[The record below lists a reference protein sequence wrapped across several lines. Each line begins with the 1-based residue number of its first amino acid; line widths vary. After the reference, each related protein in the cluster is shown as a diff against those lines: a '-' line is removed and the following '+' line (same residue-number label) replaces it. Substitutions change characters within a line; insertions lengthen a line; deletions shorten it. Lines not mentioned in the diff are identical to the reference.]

1 MDNRF
6 LAIVAVIIVGFV
18 GVIVFNKQN
27 ASAPSGSNSK
37 AQPTNHVKGENAKK
51 VTVVEYGD
59 FQCPVCATYE
69 PVLREVFEK
78 YKNDIQFQYRNFP
91 LQQIHQNALAGA
103 RAAEAASLQGKFWEM
118 HDQLYDNQQTWSV
131 SSTPNTYFDSYAKAL
146 GLDEA
151 KFKKDFASSAVN
163 DTINAD
169 IAEGEKL
176 KVNGTPG
183 IVIDGKLHENGDF
196 TDDKN
201 APSVEKFSKIIDAAI
216 AAKK

>member
-27 ASAPSGSNSK
+27 ASAPSDTKSS
-37 AQPTNHVKGENAKK
+37 AQPTNHVKGDSAKK
-51 VTVVEYGD
+51 VTLVEYGD
-59 FQCPVCATYE
+59 FQCPVCGTFE
-69 PVLREVFEK
+69 PVFRQVYEK
-78 YKNDIQFQYRNFP
+78 YKNDIQFQFRNFP

-118 HDQLYDNQQTWSV
+118 HDQLFDNQQTWSV
-131 SSTPNTYFDSYAKAL
+131 STSPNTYFDSYAKAL

-183 IVIDGKLHENGDF
+183 IVIDGKLRDNDEF
-196 TDDKN
+196 LDDKG
-201 APSVEKFSKIIDAAI
+201 PSLDKFSKVIDAAI